1 MGVSSS
7 FNPNVVIPLIRRVY
21 PSMMPVEGIYNEG
34 YSVTLLPD
42 RLADEVGKWTF
53 LSKKRLK
60 RQIRNFGN
68 HWMHSVSINQLI
80 CTDGK
85 VTHVKPRVFNIYT
98 QEDIDSF
105 MVELANLSDIHG
117 IVKLRK
123 GEIWVKEATD
133 PKDLNID
140 SRIMD
145 GFMDRLHGRI
155 EVKIVNVD
163 GTFTLDHVL
172 LNP

>member
-1 MGVSSS
+1 M
-7 FNPNVVIPLIRRVY
+7 IR
-21 PSMMPVEGIYNEG
+21 PDIYNES
-34 YSVTLLPD
+34 YPVALLPGK
-42 RLADEVGKWTF
+42 LEDEVGKWTF
-53 LSKKRLK
+53 LSRKRLK

-68 HWMHSVSINQLI
+68 HWLHSVSINQLI

-85 VTHVKPRVFNIYT
+85 PTHVKPMVFHIYS

-105 MVELANLSDIHG
+105 MVELANLADFHG

-133 PKDLNID
+133 PVNLNID

-145 GFMDRLHGRI
+145 GFMKKISGVAY
-155 EVKIVNVD
+155 VKVD
-163 GTFTLDHVL
+163 TVIDPTL
-172 LNP
+172 P

>member
-1 MGVSSS
+1 MGASSS
-7 FNPNVVIPLIRRVY
+7 FNPNVIVPLIRRVY
-21 PSMMPVEGIYNEG
+21 PSMIRPDIYNES
-34 YSVTLLPD
+34 YPVTLLPD
-42 RLADEVGKWTF
+42 RLADEVGKWNF

-85 VTHVKPRVFNIYT
+85 PTHVKPRVFYIYS

-105 MVELANLSDIHG
+105 MVELANLADFHG

>member
-1 MGVSSS
+1 M
-7 FNPNVVIPLIRRVY
+7 IR
-21 PSMMPVEGIYNEG
+21 PDIYNES
-34 YSVTLLPD
+34 YPVALLPGK
-42 RLADEVGKWTF
+42 LEDEVGKWTF
-53 LSKKRLK
+53 LSRKRLK

-68 HWMHSVSINQLI
+68 HWLHSVSINQLI

-85 VTHVKPRVFNIYT
+85 PTHVKPMVFNIYG

-105 MVELANLSDIHG
+105 MVELANLADFHG

-145 GFMDRLHGRI
+145 GFMEKISGV
-155 EVKIVNVD
+155 EYVKVD
-163 GTFTLDHVL
+163 TIIDPTL
-172 LNP
+172 P

>member
-1 MGVSSS
+1 MDAAGS
-7 FNPNVVIPLIRRVY
+7 FNPNAIIPLIRRIY
-21 PSMMPVEGIYNEG
+21 PSMIKPTDIYNES

-42 RLADEVGKWTF
+42 FLADEVGKWNF

-60 RQIRNFGN
+60 KQIRNFGN

-85 VTHVKPRVFNIYT
+85 PTHIKPRVFHIYT

-105 MVELANLSDIHG
+105 MVELANLADLHG

-123 GEIWVKEATD
+123 GEIWVKEVTD

-140 SRIMD
+140 PRIMD
-145 GFMDRLHGRI
+145 GFMDILHGRV
-155 EVKIVNVD
+155 EVKILNVD
-163 GTFTLDHVL
+163 GTFTIEHVSI
-172 LNP
+172 NN